1 MQLVQGRGGWQVS
14 PRSPP
19 LSRLLS
25 DVTASLVIQ
34 REWERDRLG
43 REKGQKWRGKTG
55 ERVVGRN
62 RAEGDRQKAKMM
74 AGRGSWEKGMEG
86 GWGEGEERRW
96 AESEMG
102 RVGGRAF
109 SVLCSF
115 LSQKC
120 RKRTEDGAD

>member
-1 MQLVQGRGGWQVS
+1 M
-14 PRSPP
+14 
-19 LSRLLS
+19 
-25 DVTASLVIQ
+25 IQ

-96 AESEMG
+96 VKSLPAVFTFKKFTYYKHHSI
-102 RVGGRAF
+102 
-109 SVLCSF
+109 
-115 LSQKC
+115 
-120 RKRTEDGAD
+120 